1 MAKVPIKG
9 FSLSEIIESTANEL
23 RKARDNVKGQDA
35 VMQFNGCELELAV
48 TVRGEAGGGIKFWV
62 VDASTKI
69 AGETVS
75 KVKLS
80 FGAIPG
86 RIQQFL
92 VERANIG
99 PGPAA
104 PPRKGEASHG

>member
-9 FSLSEIIESTANEL
+9 LSLSELIESTANEL
-23 RKARDNVKGQDA
+23 RIARDKVKDQDA

-48 TVRGEAGGGIKFWV
+48 TVKGEAGGGIKFWV

-69 AGETVS
+69 AGEAVS

-86 RIQQFL
+86 KVLQFL
-92 VERANIG
+92 AERAG
-99 PGPAA
+99 EGRGPAA
-104 PPRKGEASHG
+104 PSRKGETSHG